1 MPTPELLPAHDDVY
15 ARSPFWRWLAL
26 VAALMA
32 WGFDGVEQGVYTIM
46 TREALK
52 DLVPGVSDLVVQ
64 ADELKRQIVDAPES
78 ARSELLGQL
87 KPLTMRIDEV
97 VGPKFSLSL
106 AMWMWGAAAGGVLFG
121 RLGDRLGRVRS
132 LLLSVSMYAV
142 FTGLSALSGHW
153 WHFIACRF
161 FGAMGLGGTWP
172 LCVALLVE
180 TWPER
185 VRSLLAGA
193 IGAAANVG
201 YFVAATYSRLMVGYS
216 WRWVIGM
223 GFFIGLSSLPI
234 ILFVPEPTKWR
245 LSRAKKEHSS
255 LGDLFSREYRRSTI
269 VGSLLSTVALLGTWG
284 SFLWLATYVD
294 QITEGTAHQDSART
308 IVAQWAAYGQM
319 VGGFLGGLA
328 AGRLGNRRSWLLLCF
343 GAWVTVTGLFFFNTH
358 YSGMLLLMGVLAGL
372 FVTGFFGWLPKFL
385 PELYPTRIR
394 SSGQGFSYNI
404 GRVLTGVGVFG
415 AGYLVEVFRG
425 EYRTAAMAVATVYLL
440 GLLVI
445 WFAPDTGGRMHEDRV
460 GAPLTGPATGR
471 DAVAVA
477 RPEDNT

>member
-1 MPTPELLPAHDDVY
+1 MSSFENTRLEKDIY
-15 ARSPFWRWLAL
+15 QSRPFWRWLAL
-26 VAALMA
+26 IAALLA

-52 DLVPGVSDLVVQ
+52 DLIPQISDLVAQ
-64 ADELKRQIVDAPES
+64 ANDLKTQIDGVPES
-78 ARSELLGQL
+78 AQGELLGRL
-87 KPLTMRIDEV
+87 EPLTKQIDEV

-121 RLGDRLGRVRS
+121 RLGDRFGRVRS
-132 LLLSVSMYAV
+132 LLLSVSMYAA

-172 LCVALLVE
+172 LCVALVVE

-185 VRSLLAGA
+185 LRSVLAGA

-223 GFFIGLSSLPI
+223 GFFIGISSLPLI
-234 ILFVPEPTKWR
+234 FFVPEPTQWR
-245 LSRAKKEHSS
+245 VSRAKKEHSS
-255 LGDLFSREYRRSTI
+255 LGDLFSRSYRRSTV

-294 QITEGTAHQDSART
+294 QITEGTTHQGSGRT

-319 VGGFLGGLA
+319 VGGFMGGLA
-328 AGRLGNRRSWLLLCF
+328 AGWLGNRRSWLLLCF
-343 GAWVTVTGLFFFNTH
+343 GAWATVSGLFFFNTH
-358 YSGMLLLMGVLAGL
+358 FSWLMLLMGTLAGL

-394 SSGQGFSYNI
+394 ASGQGFCYNI
-404 GRVLTGVGVFG
+404 GRVLTGLGVFG
-415 AGYLVEVFRG
+415 AGYLVSAFG
-425 EYRTAAMAVATVYLL
+425 GDYRPAAMTIATVYLL

-445 WFAPDTGGRMHEDRV
+445 WFAPDTGGKMQEDGV
-460 GAPLTGPATGR
+460 GSPLGGPVPELERAAAGR
-471 DAVAVA
+471 
-477 RPEDNT
+477 EESG